1 MTCSTSAHKRFSR
14 IIPCRVNANIMP
26 RCTKASIIPRG
37 AKVSIIPHGIKA
49 SIIPRGAKV
58 SIIPHGI
65 KASIIPRCTKAKR
78 KAIPY
83 KHRLSLVGRGGFE
96 PPKSVTA
103 DLQSAPFG
111 RSGIF
116 PCYKRYSAGASGR
129 NRTGNLLITNQLLCL
144 VELH

>member
-1 MTCSTSAHKRFSR
+1 MPHGIKAS
-14 IIPCRVNANIMP
+14 IMP
-26 RCTKASIIPRG
+26 RGT
-37 AKVSIIPHGIKA
+37 KA

>member
-26 RCTKASIIPRG
+26 RCTKAIIIPRCT
-37 AKVSIIPHGIKA
+37 KA
-49 SIIPRGAKV
+49 SIIPHCTKA
-58 SIIPHGI
+58 SIIPHCT